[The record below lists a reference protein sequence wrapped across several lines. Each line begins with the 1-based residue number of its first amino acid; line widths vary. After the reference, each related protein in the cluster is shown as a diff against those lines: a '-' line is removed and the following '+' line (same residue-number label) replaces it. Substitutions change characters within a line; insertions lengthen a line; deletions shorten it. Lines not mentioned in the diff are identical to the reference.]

1 MQSIRTALLIL
12 TFAIFCA
19 VIGARADSDP
29 PKVAPDGPTWSAGS
43 GFQFESKAGKKRE
56 SLSGIACPSPSP
68 SPRLCVAAFD
78 EGSEARYV
86 LIDRDHLVPQPDR
99 IVLLPDDQELDAE
112 GAARDG
118 DTVYITGSHSLK
130 RGHCEVNP
138 NSRHV
143 FRFKVDAQT
152 GRAEHDASGKPASL
166 EDDHGNL
173 WKILTANTTL
183 REFAGKC
190 LGKPSHGVNI
200 EGLAVKDGMLYFG
213 FREPAKDKHTYILPL
228 RADQL
233 FSAAGVSNAEPVQ
246 IKAGA
251 GRGIRDM
258 LAVPE
263 GLLLLLGPDDDNG
276 KDVGWSVAL
285 WAGSNSNDPK
295 ILADL
300 DLSGVSPKPCPSR
313 DTTDVKPEAMAMLDD
328 GNSFRRLLILSDG
341 MCDGGAMSFL
351 IPK

>member
-1 MQSIRTALLIL
+1 
-12 TFAIFCA
+12 
-19 VIGARADSDP
+19 
-29 PKVAPDGPTWSAGS
+29 
-43 GFQFESKAGKKRE
+43 
-56 SLSGIACPSPSP
+56 
-68 SPRLCVAAFD
+68 
-78 EGSEARYV
+78 
-86 LIDRDHLVPQPDR
+86 
-99 IVLLPDDQELDAE
+99 LLPDDQELDAE

-152 GRAEHDASGKPASL
+152 GRAAHDAAGKPAGL

-190 LGKPSHGVNI
+190 LGRPSHGVNI
-200 EGLAVKDGMLYFG
+200 EGVAVKDGMLYFG
-213 FREPAKDKHTYILPL
+213 FREPAKDKHTYILPV

-233 FSAAGVSNAEPVQ
+233 FSAAGVSNAEPVK

-300 DLSGVSPKPCPSR
+300 DLRGVSPKPCPSR